1 MKNAATSIRIWSPC
15 YQGKNI
21 IFKNTVNVTSK
32 TQLPILT
39 FHSFGIDGMACIQ
52 RAICEL
58 SEAPIGHNDLLGNTL
73 SLLLT

>member
-1 MKNAATSIRIWSPC
+1 MIE
-15 YQGKNI
+15 
-21 IFKNTVNVTSK
+21 NTVTDRFVSS
-32 TQLPILT
+32 
-39 FHSFGIDGMACIQ
+39 SFGIDGMACVQ